1 MGLGACAGPDNL
13 LTVKQFYVRDQDDDQ
28 NIDPMVRAEKNR
40 IFHGA
45 VSMEERRGR
54 LGQYYTVLWND
65 AEGANSDHTV
75 VFEFQQGGSGSLIK
89 KRTVEF
95 PREKYSVSSGKAAFS
110 VIGDDYFKGGKVLA
124 WKISLLRGKEV
135 ISTRQSYLW
144 Q

>member
-1 MGLGACAGPDNL
+1 MGFGSCAGPDNL
-13 LTVKQFYVRDQDDDQ
+13 LTVKQFYVRDEKDDQ
-28 NIDPMVRAEKNR
+28 DIEPMIRAEKNR

-65 AEGANSDHTV
+65 SEGAGSSHTV

-89 KRTVEF
+89 KRTVSF
-95 PREKYSVSSGKAAFS
+95 ANGDASGKAAFS
-110 VIGDDYFKGGKVLA
+110 VIGDDYFKSGKVLA

-135 ISTRQSYLW
+135 ISTKQSYLW